1 MWSIVVLSALALF
14 PIIHCQVHTSP
25 KRGLVYVPS
34 KKYPSDDQIW
44 VSSSS
49 DLTWYYNYV
58 ATPSPAYATSSK
70 LQFVPMLWGAQSN
83 NSFLDAVQQQISDG
97 ANISHVLTFNEPDGS
112 TGGGSNIPA
121 ALAAEIWIREVE
133 PLKQK
138 GVKLGAPAVTGAP
151 SGFTWLQNFF
161 TACNG
166 NCSADFIPVHWYG
179 DFVGLASHVG
189 QVRVTYPN
197 MTVWVTEY
205 ADPGASMADTQSFY
219 NQSSQFF
226 DRIEYVLS
234 CLSATWTQTDS
245 RYSYITRYSYFGA
258 FRSDVSNVGP
268 TAAFLTQDGKLTN
281 IGSWYLGGSETKN
294 VPKGTAGRSAAF
306 AGSSLLVLLAVFWCL
321 A

>member
-1 MWSIVVLSALALF
+1 MWPIVMLSALALF
-14 PIIHCQVHTSP
+14 PVIHCQVRTSP

-44 VSSSS
+44 ASSSS
-49 DLTWYYNYV
+49 DLTWYYNYL

-83 NSFLDAVQQQISDG
+83 NSFLDAVQRQISDG

-112 TGGGSNIPA
+112 TGGGSSVPA
-121 ALAAEIWIREVE
+121 ALAAEIWMREVE

-179 DFVGLASHVG
+179 NFDGLASHVG
-189 QVRVTYPN
+189 QVRATYQN
-197 MTVWVTEY
+197 MTMWVTEW
-205 ADPGASMADTQSFY
+205 ADPGANMADTQNFY

-226 DRIEYVLS
+226 DRIEYVLPNLLKPS
-234 CLSATWTQTDS
+234 TLRLMIITATS
-245 RYSYITRYSYFGA
+245 RVIHTLAPSGA
-258 FRSDVSNVGP
+258 MYPMLGQRRRFSR
-268 TAAFLTQDGKLTN
+268 KM
-281 IGSWYLGGSETKN
+281 GS
-294 VPKGTAGRSAAF
+294 
-306 AGSSLLVLLAVFWCL
+306 
-321 A
+321 